1 MASVTSLGLH
11 QPSGLRHAVE
21 ENILPPNASSD
32 SYRWIVEANKDGNLN
47 LEDELL
53 ITKTAVIWSRGRV
66 VCKTFR
72 FDQEK
77 EDIITAFFAYFPSP
91 GGSTHKSESN
101 ENEWQFNAAT
111 AKPPRQKSLIVFLK
125 AQAQVYY
132 LSGTSHVVHMP
143 FEVESACAGPIGVLI
158 QRKLKNANASPASL
172 KFPRVATPSFI
183 SSQATELGSSQR
195 SFLFEPSQTAVTP
208 NIAVNTTLQQLL
220 DDPLPDSTSQWP
232 RIVSLTDPFLE
243 VGLVVTDT
251 QVPPNPKLGKQR
263 KPSNF
268 LEPGEELLHVEQIPL
283 SGKAFTDEEL
293 VIGITANRETNMYTI
308 WRLKYLAHD
317 DPFIRKRKDLK
328 KAAARR
334 RSSIVPTYIAT
345 QATPA
350 KGGIRDSFGLST
362 SGKRPRN
369 SERAEHPV
377 DLVSSL
383 EKQDKEGSGIG
394 RRSSRRLSSM
404 LARADL
410 STSQERSIFTDQMA
424 GHSVKRHESYNHL
437 HGRNSSSYSHHMRP
451 SLSSLLEAPLDVA
464 LHEGFHNMG
473 IDDNEFDGL
482 QRDVLFSRIYQ
493 VPLDKSTVKMME
505 PDAKVL
511 NESQSKVFTL
521 CSPSF
526 AADEHSRNQL
536 LIGIQDVEEK
546 RLNIII
552 LEIVLRLAA
561 TTNGTESGT
570 DAATS
575 IAITSADFRKAKNV
589 VDSCKLI
596 DGNQSAILVLSE
608 SIDGRHELS
617 TQAPWSE
624 RITIW
629 PELVFVD
636 DTRSLQY
643 IGRNVDRDIQQR
655 KSEVIDLLNG
665 SIVGVRYPR
674 NQGLID
680 ALDIEGRLHQL
691 RIQMKPR
698 NPQVQRVLAM
708 CRSVLEDSLGDRIHA
723 GWLHIMQWLQMQ
735 NEPIADAEWSSL
747 TVLLFTLVL
756 NLGRGEGKAVQT
768 SKLPMR
774 RRRHASGSFGSV
786 RDMDDWKLMEAAESS
801 NSLGC
806 PPWMMNRGWQWSI
819 HEDAGPTPSPSL
831 DDGPVPKFISKHVGL
846 TRDYMVSASGAH
858 AVGAEGY
865 LPTCL
870 AHDDESRRKTVED
883 LLLALHLLLEEEKL
897 NIMSPDHTETGRTD
911 LRVVLCQLSRWVRWH
926 SFMALYEL
934 GIQEDVEQRYDSGM
948 LALFD
953 KGILTNSCRIGDK
966 SSYRSPSNLPQC
978 NRMDTEPLSRNP

>member
-11 QPSGLRHAVE
+11 QPSGLQHAVE
-21 ENILPPNASSD
+21 ENILPLNAPSD
-32 SYRWIVEANKDGNLN
+32 SYRWIIEANKDGNLN
-47 LEDELL
+47 LDDELL
-53 ITKTAVIWSRGRV
+53 ITKTAVIWSRGSV

-91 GGSTHKSESN
+91 GESKQHSESN
-101 ENEWQFNAAT
+101 KRQPTTTT
-111 AKPPRQKSLIVFLK
+111 AKPSTQKSLIVFLK
-125 AQAQVYY
+125 AQAHVYY

-143 FEVESACAGPIGVLI
+143 FEIEAACAGPIGVLI
-158 QRKLKNANASPASL
+158 QRKLKSANASPADL
-172 KFPRVATPSFI
+172 RFPRVTTPSFI
-183 SSQATELGSSQR
+183 SSQVTELGSSQQ
-195 SFLFEPSQTAVTP
+195 SFSFEASQATSGP
-208 NIAVNTTLQQLL
+208 NIIANTTLQQLL
-220 DDPLPDSTSQWP
+220 DDTTPDPTSQWP

-251 QVPPNPKLGKQR
+251 EAPSKLKLGKQR
-263 KPSNF
+263 KLSSF
-268 LEPGEELLHVEQIPL
+268 LEPNEELLHVEQIPL
-283 SGKAFTDEEL
+283 SAKAFMDEEL
-293 VIGITANRETNMYTI
+293 VIGITANRDTNTYTI

-328 KAAARR
+328 RAATRR
-334 RSSIVPTYIAT
+334 RSSIVPSYIAAQT
-345 QATPA
+345 TPA
-350 KGGIRDSFGLST
+350 KGGIRDSFGSST
-362 SGKRPRN
+362 SGKRTRY
-369 SERAEHPV
+369 SERTEHPV

-383 EKQDKEGSGIG
+383 EQQDKEGTGIG

-410 STSQERSIFTDQMA
+410 STSQERSIFTDQVT
-424 GHSVKRHESYNHL
+424 GHAAKRHDSYNQF
-437 HGRNSSSYSHHMRP
+437 HGRNSSSYSYHMRP
-451 SLSSLLEAPLDVA
+451 SLSSLLEAPLDAA

-493 VPLDKSTVKMME
+493 IPLDKST
-505 PDAKVL
+505 AKIGSDPKAL
-511 NESQSKVFTL
+511 SESQSKIFTL

-526 AADEHSRNQL
+526 SADEHSQNQL

-552 LEIVLRLAA
+552 LEIVLRLGS
-561 TTNGTESGT
+561 TTNGTGSDTG
-570 DAATS
+570 ATAS

-624 RITIW
+624 RTTIC

-636 DTRSLQY
+636 ATKSLQY
-643 IGRNVDRDIQQR
+643 IGRKADRDIQQR

-665 SIVGVRYPR
+665 NIVGVRFPR
-674 NQGLID
+674 HQGLVD
-680 ALDIEGRLHQL
+680 ALDIEGRFHQL

-723 GWLHIMQWLQMQ
+723 GWLHIMQWLQTQ
-735 NEPIADAEWSSL
+735 NEPIADVEWSSL

-756 NLGRGEGKAVQT
+756 NLGRGEGKSVQT
-768 SKLPMR
+768 AKLPMR

-786 RDMDDWKLMEAAESS
+786 KDMDDWKSMEAAESS

-806 PPWMMNRGWQWSI
+806 PSWMMNRGWQWSV
-819 HEDAGPTPSPSL
+819 HENTEPTHSPSL
-831 DDGPVPKFISKHVGL
+831 DDGPVPKFISRHVGL
-846 TRDYMVSASGAH
+846 TRDYMVSAPGAH
-858 AVGAEGY
+858 AIGAEGY
-865 LPTCL
+865 LPTSL
-870 AHDDESRRKTVED
+870 ARDEESRRKTVED

-897 NIMSPDHTETGRTD
+897 DIMSPDHAETGRTD

-934 GIQEDVEQRYDSGM
+934 GIQEDVERRYDSGM
-948 LALFD
+948 LALFNEN
-953 KGILTNSCRIGDK
+953 T
-966 SSYRSPSNLPQC
+966 Y
-978 NRMDTEPLSRNP
+978 